1 MSCISTFSV
10 AILING
16 TTIDFFSST
25 KGIKQD
31 DMLFSYIFIFCIR
44 CFETLIKI
52 TNRDS
57 YFSHLF
63 YVNDLIMMAKAN
75 ISSINTINQ
84 SIDLFRQLSTQCIKK
99 KTFKIISSANCNV
112 TTTFG
117 TTHTNNFEKYFGFLS
132 SINLLNLEIFIIS

>member
-44 CFETLIKI
+44 YFETLIKI

-99 KTFKIISSANCNV
+99 NI
-112 TTTFG
+112 
-117 TTHTNNFEKYFGFLS
+117 
-132 SINLLNLEIFIIS
+132 